1 MVDHDESV
9 NPNADFWNEFK
20 SLHNETKM
28 IDSTKVL
35 PLPILSN
42 MTNILTS
49 SFHSMNNNSRC
60 CIMIILV
67 LMVITKI
74 FIIISLT
81 TVSITGFL
89 LPTKKVLVTL
99 KHLEKHLN
107 RVPKYVTLHVCYVC
121 SECMYV
127 HTMTYRSS

>member
-60 CIMIILV
+60 CNNDN
-67 LMVITKI
+67 
-74 FIIISLT
+74 IST
-81 TVSITGFL
+81 YGNNENIHNHFSHNSIN
-89 LPTKKVLVTL
+89 
-99 KHLEKHLN
+99 N
-107 RVPKYVTLHVCYVC
+107 RVLASDEKGAGHFET
-121 SECMYV
+121 S
-127 HTMTYRSS
+127 